1 MHLVLKV
8 DHDGKVQDAVVEQ
21 VNLRTLGSARQM
33 DEVRADFA
41 RAVLPAVRTWRL
53 SGHDAE
59 EGGYTVAR
67 MVVDFA
73 IGKQSPDRSCGQWE
87 AYIPGPRHSAPWAGD
102 GVSPDA
108 LASGGVYTG
117 AAQRRLLTPLQ
128 PG

>member
-87 AYIPGPRHSAPWAGD
+87 ATSRGRATAHPGRA
-102 GVSPDA
+102 
-108 LASGGVYTG
+108 TG
-117 AAQRRLLTPLQ
+117 
-128 PG
+128 